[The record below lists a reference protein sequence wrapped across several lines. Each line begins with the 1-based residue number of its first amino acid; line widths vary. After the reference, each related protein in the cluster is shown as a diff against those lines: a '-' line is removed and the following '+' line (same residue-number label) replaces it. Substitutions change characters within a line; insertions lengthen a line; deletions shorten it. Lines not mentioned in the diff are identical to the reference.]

1 MVTSNTSTP
10 HQDYLH
16 SYRFQWR
23 FLLPN
28 YWGVWLLF
36 TLLFI
41 IGRLPLPA
49 LIGLGK
55 LIGRLFYRI
64 GGSRLRITQTN
75 IRLCF
80 PELTAEEQEQLIRKN
95 YEALGFAL
103 LEPGLIW
110 WCSLG
115 RLKRISRVS
124 GYEEHIKPLLARGKG
139 VILFGVH
146 MTCIEAIARLAGVSG
161 VAYNILYRV
170 HDNALYEY
178 LTGVMRR
185 RTLGRFIPRKEVKS
199 MLRFVNQGE
208 IGIILPDQDMGRKRS
223 IWTPFFGIPA
233 ATIPVTSDY
242 AQQTGATVAMI
253 QYYRDERGHYVLDFS
268 PPLDNFPTGNLEA
281 DTLRV
286 NGMIEGFIR
295 QHPEQYLWQHRRFK
309 HRPEGEAKLY

>member
-1 MVTSNTSTP
+1 MVTNNSTTT
-10 HQDYLH
+10 QDYLH

-23 FLLPN
+23 FLLPQ

-41 IGRLPLPA
+41 VGRLPLPV
-49 LIGLGK
+49 LIWLGK
-55 LIGRLFYRI
+55 KIGRLFYRI
-64 GGSRLRITQTN
+64 GGSRLRITETN

-80 PELTAEEQEQLIRKN
+80 PELNEAEQKQLILKN

-110 WCSLG
+110 WCSLK
-115 RLKRISRVS
+115 RLQRISRVS
-124 GYEEHIKPLLARGKG
+124 GYEEHIRPLLESGQG

-146 MTCIEAIARLAGVSG
+146 MTCVEAIARLAGVSG

-170 HDNALYEY
+170 HDNPLYEY

-185 RTLGRFIPRKEVKS
+185 RTLGRFIPRKQVKA
-199 MLRFVNQGE
+199 MLNFVRQGE
-208 IGIILPDQDMGRKRS
+208 VGIILPDQDMGRKRS
-223 IWTPFFGIPA
+223 IWVPFFGIPA

-242 AQQTGATVAMI
+242 AQQTGASAAMI
-253 QYYRDERGHYVLDFS
+253 HYYRDENGHYVLEFC
-268 PPLDNFPTGNLEA
+268 PPLKHFPSGDLEG

-286 NGMIEGFIR
+286 NQLIEDFIR
-295 QHPEQYLWQHRRFK
+295 QHPEQNLWQHRRFK
-309 HRPEGEAKLY
+309 HRPEGEPKLY